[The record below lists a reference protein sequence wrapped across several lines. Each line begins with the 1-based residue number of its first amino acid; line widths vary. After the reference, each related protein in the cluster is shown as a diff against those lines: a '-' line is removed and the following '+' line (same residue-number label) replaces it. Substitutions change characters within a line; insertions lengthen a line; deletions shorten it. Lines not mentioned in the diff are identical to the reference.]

1 MRKKTEKILI
11 VVVTAMALVSVHF
24 YTVLYAPASNDQ
36 TPKIVNVA
44 QGASFGVVADN
55 LVTQGV
61 LKSTEGFVLAAS
73 LKNAK
78 KKIKA
83 GEYELTS
90 AMTPVEVL
98 NILIEGRVKRYF
110 VTIPEGYNIKE
121 IAAAIENAGLA
132 KKEEFLKL
140 AFDKNFAKSLGFKGF
155 EGYLFPDTYQFTKT
169 AGAEEIIKKMTGR
182 FLQVY
187 DAEFRALAEGKGL
200 GMKELVTIASII
212 EKESGNASEMPRVSA
227 VFWNRLKKRMPLQSD
242 PTVIY
247 GINDFD
253 GNLTRAHLK
262 QPTPYNTYVKF
273 GLPPTPIAN
282 PGKAAMDAALNPA
295 NENSLY
301 FVSKNDGT
309 HYFSSTLREHN
320 SAVEI
325 YQKSLIK
332 KTQRT
337 M

>member
-1 MRKKTEKILI
+1 MRKKIEKILI
-11 VVVTAMALVSVHF
+11 FVVTAMVVVSVHF
-24 YTVLYAPASNDQ
+24 YTVFYTPVSNDM
-36 TPKIVNVA
+36 TSKIVNVA

-55 LVTQGV
+55 LVTLGV
-61 LKSTEGFVLAAS
+61 LKSTDGFVLAAS

-83 GEYELTS
+83 GEYELNAS
-90 AMTPVEVL
+90 MTPVQVL
-98 NILIEGRVKRYF
+98 DILVEGRVKRYL

-121 IAAAIENAGLA
+121 IAATIENAGLV

-140 AFDKNFAKSLGFKGF
+140 AFDKRFAGSLGFAGL

-182 FLQVY
+182 FNQVY
-187 DAEFRALAEGKGL
+187 DSEFRAKSESKGIR
-200 GMKELVTIASII
+200 MKELITLASII
-212 EKESGNASEMPRVSA
+212 EKESGNAFEMPRVAA
-227 VFWNRLKKRMPLQSD
+227 VFRNRLEKRMPLQSD

-247 GINDFD
+247 GIKDFD

-262 QPTPYNTYVKF
+262 QPTPYNPYVKF

-282 PGKAAMDAALNPA
+282 PGKAAIEAALNPA
-295 NENSLY
+295 NENYLY

-309 HYFSSTLREHN
+309 HYFSSSLREHN

-332 KTQRT
+332 KTQST

>member
-1 MRKKTEKILI
+1 MRKKIEKILI
-11 VVVTAMALVSVHF
+11 FVVTAMVLVSVHF
-24 YTVLYAPASNDQ
+24 YTVFHTPVSNDM
-36 TPKIVNVA
+36 TPKTVNVA
-44 QGASFGVVADN
+44 PGASFGVIADN
-55 LVTQGV
+55 LVGLGV
-61 LKSTEGFVLAAS
+61 LKSTDGFVLAAS

-90 AMTPVEVL
+90 SMTPVEVL
-98 NILIEGRVKRYF
+98 DILVEGRVKRYF

-121 IAAAIENAGLA
+121 IAATIENAGLV
-132 KKEEFLKL
+132 KKEEFLKS
-140 AFDKNFAKSLGFKGF
+140 AFDKNFARSLGFEGL
-155 EGYLFPDTYQFTKT
+155 EGYLFPDTYQFAKS
-169 AGAEEIIKKMTGR
+169 AGAEEIIKKMIGR
-182 FLQVY
+182 FNQVY
-187 DAEFRALAEGKGL
+187 DAEFKAKSESKGIGK
-200 GMKELVTIASII
+200 KELITLASII
-212 EKESGNASEMPRVSA
+212 EKESGNALEMPRVAA
-227 VFWNRLKKRMPLQSD
+227 VFRNRLKKRMPLQSD

-247 GINDFD
+247 GIKDFD

-262 QPTPYNTYVKF
+262 QPTSYNTYVKF

-282 PGKAAMDAALNPA
+282 PGKAAIEAALNPA
-295 NENSLY
+295 NENYLY

-309 HYFSSTLREHN
+309 HYFSSTLTEHN